1 MANKYEQLYDFRI
14 ATIEDVDDIM
24 KFIHVEWGDNH
35 ILAHDRALFVWQYG
49 CSEYGDN
56 KTINVVLMTEKSG
69 QIVGMIGFIPYSD
82 NKKHLHISTAIT
94 KISSKN
100 IMPMAGI
107 ELMRRQTVLVGEEAN
122 FASGTNP
129 NTILPIFERIFK
141 HKVGIMQQYYILNE
155 SISTYRVAVPNREE
169 YNNSFQPSGYT
180 LVEVDTFAGLCEKY
194 DLNEINDHMS
204 IKSPNYIKKRFFE
217 HPYYLYRKWVLAD
230 EEGKGV
236 GVIFGREITVAQTR
250 ILRFVDYRGNLAHLE
265 KLGTALHNLI
275 NEENYEYVD
284 LMASDLTKVKMRDA
298 GFNLLN
304 PDGDAVIPHYFEPYI
319 QRNIKNYYQTN
330 YDLVIFK
337 ADGDQ
342 DRPNKRKGGK

>member
-1 MANKYEQLYDFRI
+1 MANKYERLYSFRI

-24 KFIHVEWGDNH
+24 KFINDEWGENH
-35 ILAHDRALFVWQYG
+35 ILAHDRDLFVWQYG
-49 CSEYGDN
+49 RSEYGDDT
-56 KTINVVLMTEKSG
+56 TIDVVLMTEKNG
-69 QIVGMIGFIPYSD
+69 QIVGMIGFVPYSE

-94 KISSKN
+94 KIRSKN

-107 ELMRRQTVLVGEEAN
+107 ELMRRQVALVGEEAN

-129 NTILPIFERIFK
+129 DTILPLFEKVFK

-155 SISTYRVAVPNREE
+155 SISEYHVALPDKKE
-169 YNNSFQPSGYT
+169 YKSSFQPSDYRF
-180 LVEVDTFAGLCEKY
+180 VEVDTFEGLSEKY
-194 DLNEINDHMS
+194 DLNEINAHMS

-217 HPYYLYRKWVLAD
+217 HPYYLYRKWVLID
-230 EEGKGV
+230 EKGNGV
-236 GVIFGREITVAQTR
+236 GVIFGREIIVEQAK
-250 ILRFVDYRGNLAHLE
+250 ILRFVDYRGDLAHLE
-265 KLGTALHNLI
+265 KLGTAIHNLI

-284 LMASDLTKVKMRDA
+284 LMASDLTKVKMCDS

-304 PDGDAVIPHYFEPYI
+304 PDGNTIIPHYFEPYV
-319 QRNIKNYYQTN
+319 RENIKNYYQTN

-342 DRPNKRKGGK
+342 DRPSKRKGK